1 MECIFCRI
9 IADEIPADVVFRDDE
24 VVAFRDIHPQSP
36 KHILIVPKSHIASMT
51 EVTDQHQG
59 LLGKLLLAAQ
69 KVAEK
74 ENIAAKGYRLTI
86 NSGSDGGQLVP
97 HLHLHLLGGRR
108 LDDKMG

>member
-9 IADEIPADVVFRDDE
+9 IAGEIPADVVFQNDE

-36 KHILIVPKSHIASMT
+36 KHILIAPRSHIASLT

-59 LLGKLLLAAQ
+59 LLGKLLLVSQ
-69 KVAEK
+69 KIAEK
-74 ENIAAKGYRLTI
+74 ENIAARGYRLTI
-86 NSGSDGGQLVP
+86 NSGADGGQLVP

>member
-9 IADEIPADVVFRDDE
+9 VAGEIPADVIFQDDE
-24 VVAFRDIHPQSP
+24 VIAFRDIHPQAP
-36 KHILIVPKSHIASMT
+36 KHILIMPKSHIASVT
-51 EVTDQHQG
+51 EATEKQQG
-59 LLGKLLLAAQ
+59 LLGKLLLVAK

-74 ENIAAKGYRLTI
+74 ENIAAQGYRLTI
-86 NSGSDGGQLVP
+86 NCGPDGGQLVP